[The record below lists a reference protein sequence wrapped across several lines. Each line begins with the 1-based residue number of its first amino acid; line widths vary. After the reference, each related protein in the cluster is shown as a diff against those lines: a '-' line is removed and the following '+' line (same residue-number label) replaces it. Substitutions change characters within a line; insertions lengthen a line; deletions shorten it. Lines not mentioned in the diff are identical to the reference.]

1 MRYFFRK
8 LFKWNFSEQN
18 VGNNIEKS
26 VRIFTLCTLWS
37 NEGMV

>member
-1 MRYFFRK
+1 MRNFSRK

-18 VGNNIEKS
+18 VGNISEKR
-26 VRIFTLCTLWS
+26 VRVFILWS